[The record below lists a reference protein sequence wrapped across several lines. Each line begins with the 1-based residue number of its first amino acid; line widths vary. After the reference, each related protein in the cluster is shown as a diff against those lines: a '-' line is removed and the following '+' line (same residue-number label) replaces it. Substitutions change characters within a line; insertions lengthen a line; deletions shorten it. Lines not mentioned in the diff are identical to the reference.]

1 MRPTSKKVHAFALL
15 ELLLAIAVLAL
26 AIQLILALDFQNWS
40 RGDWMIANAGVLT
53 TLLAVRF
60 LPDAIVDRWERRGRR
75 MHDQDNLAARQKAKE
90 RREALEQIR
99 QSRKRRMY

>member
-1 MRPTSKKVHAFALL
+1 MRSTCKKSNAFALL
-15 ELLLAIAVLAL
+15 ELLLAIVVLAL
-26 AIQLILALDFQNWS
+26 AIQLIPALDIQNWS
-40 RGDWMIANAGVLT
+40 RGTWMIANAGLLA

-60 LPDAIVDRWERRGRR
+60 LPDAIVDWRERRGRQT
-75 MHDQDNLAARQKAKE
+75 HDQDDLATRQKAKE

>member
-1 MRPTSKKVHAFALL
+1 MRQHFHRANALALL

-26 AIQLILALDFQNWS
+26 AIQLIPALDMQNWS
-40 RGDWMIANAGVLT
+40 RGVWMIANAGVLA

-60 LPDAIVDRWERRGRR
+60 LPNAILDWRERRGRQA
-75 MHDQDNLAARQKAKE
+75 HYQDDLAARQKAKE
-90 RREALEQIR
+90 RRETIEQIR